1 MNYKII
7 PSVIAKSQKELDERF
22 SKISSLSK
30 TIHLDLL
37 DGKFVKTH
45 SLDFDFNTES
55 PKNYEAHLMIKNPE
69 PWIRDNAKNTKT
81 IFFHFESTKSP
92 EKIIKLIKSKKR
104 KVGIAINPK
113 TPSKKIFPFLKQVDV
128 ILVMTVN
135 PGHYG
140 AKFLPSM
147 LNKISEIRKAD
158 KKINI
163 QVDGG

>member
-22 SKISSLSK
+22 SKISSL
-30 TIHLDLL
+30 
-37 DGKFVKTH
+37 
-45 SLDFDFNTES
+45 
-55 PKNYEAHLMIKNPE
+55 
-69 PWIRDNAKNTKT
+69 TKT